1 MWEYL
6 RNKFDG
12 YPSQTKVVEKIIS
25 LGLSVVPNL
34 DGQGSL
40 KCDNID
46 ITAASFARSLSIDRR
61 VVLEVLNKIV
71 SDPSLRDFFQNL
83 KPVAN
88 LGKVSSDMGLG
99 VIQIVPES
107 ASKPGIISAIASI
120 IARENIS
127 IRQVIVDDPELVSEP
142 KALIVTDSKIP
153 PNLLPEM
160 RNVPGVMAVVIL

>member
-1 MWEYL
+1 
-6 RNKFDG
+6 
-12 YPSQTKVVEKIIS
+12 
-25 LGLSVVPNL
+25 
-34 DGQGSL
+34 
-40 KCDNID
+40 
-46 ITAASFARSLSIDRR
+46 
-61 VVLEVLNKIV
+61 
-71 SDPSLRDFFQNL
+71 
-83 KPVAN
+83 
-88 LGKVSSDMGLG
+88 MGLG